1 MAVSLPCWCLG
12 HIVYVCVH
20 MWCVCVCVWW
30 CGGVAVC
37 GSVCVDVPAMVPSRT
52 CASFLSSIF
61 HISSIKFLELR
72 ACAYPLHY
80 LHHTTHS
87 QVCALGCIFAATPHA
102 FDTGGPTRV
111 TATTTSTATTSTEIA
126 QTPELGWTAR
136 SENYVDVTKGS
147 EDHEE
152 TRC

>member
-1 MAVSLPCWCLG
+1 MCECTCGV
-12 HIVYVCVH
+12 
-20 MWCVCVCVWW
+20 CVCVCV
-30 CGGVAVC
+30 CVCACVRVCVAVWRC
-37 GSVCVDVPAMVPSRT
+37 GNVYVNGAYLYLRK
-52 CASFLSSIF
+52 FSIF
-61 HISSIKFLELR
+61 HVSSIKFLELR
-72 ACAYPLHY
+72 TCAYPFHY
-80 LHHTTHS
+80 LHHTTRS

>member
-1 MAVSLPCWCLG
+1 
-12 HIVYVCVH
+12 
-20 MWCVCVCVWW
+20 MWCVCVCVRV
-30 CGGVAVC
+30 CVCVCACVCSSVAVC
-37 GSVCVDVPAMVPSRT
+37 QCVCKCTGNGAYLYLRK
-52 CASFLSSIF
+52 FSIL
-61 HISSIKFLELR
+61 HVSSIKFLELR
-72 ACAYPLHY
+72 TCAYPFHY
-80 LHHTTHS
+80 LHHTTRS